1 MLSPGVGSGEGRNPQ
16 AQRRGWR
23 AGQQCSR
30 DLPAAPPLL
39 PPVLLRPTEDVP
51 QRPRALGTRRQPLA
65 AGSTPTPTRTPAP
78 PSPRTAPLPARSA
91 SGCRVIAGGVS
102 RDTPTPAQLV
112 APFLQG
118 GAGTG
123 LSFTGLC
130 TSEFAWRLGVAAGG
144 CEAGRGERWRLIPR
158 AGLAGESFRKESV
171 VMSWGSRNVVC
182 SS

>member
-51 QRPRALGTRRQPLA
+51 QRPRAPGTRRRPLA

-78 PSPRTAPLPARSA
+78 PSPRTAPPRPAPCSLRLRLPSH
-91 SGCRVIAGGVS
+91 SGWGLERHPHS
-102 RDTPTPAQLV
+102 
-112 APFLQG
+112 
-118 GAGTG
+118 GTACG
-123 LSFTGLC
+123 PLL
-130 TSEFAWRLGVAAGG
+130 
-144 CEAGRGERWRLIPR
+144 AGRGGDGPLVYRAVHERVCKARGRYSRWLRGGKGREVAADPEGWACWR
-158 AGLAGESFRKESV
+158 EF
-171 VMSWGSRNVVC
+171 
-182 SS
+182 